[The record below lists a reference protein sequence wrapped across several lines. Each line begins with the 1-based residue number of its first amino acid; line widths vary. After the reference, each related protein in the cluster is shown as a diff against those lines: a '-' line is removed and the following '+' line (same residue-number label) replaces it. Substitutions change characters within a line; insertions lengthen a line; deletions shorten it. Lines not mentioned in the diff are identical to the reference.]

1 MHPPYLQAHNILK
14 EPEITPFIKQIGGR
28 IRELRKEKNM
38 TQLDLA
44 TKSNIDE
51 RQIQRLEAT
60 HTSPTIKT
68 LFKAIH
74 GLDMNF
80 SEFFNFPEK

>member
-1 MHPPYLQAHNILK
+1 ME
-14 EPEITPFIKQIGGR
+14 EPEITLFIKQIGER
-28 IRELRKEKNM
+28 IRKLRKEKNM

-60 HTSPTIKT
+60 HTSPTLKT
-68 LFKAIH
+68 LFKVIH
-74 GLDMNF
+74 GLEMNF
-80 SEFFNFPEK
+80 PDFFTFPQK